1 MSAEDTETKAVEV
14 EVDDDEEETPVQ
26 TGESAKEGA
35 QLDSITDLVE
45 EKELNQKKVNDVRSC
60 RDTHVQGHGVRGG
73 AERGRVGRGIVSVRW
88 HGASARWSK
97 DRARWCRFLLPARES
112 YASCYLP
119 SRVSLCH
126 HPMLKSTPTRVSLSV
141 PHSMVLPSLAQA
153 CARARVHGLIHA
165 NEQWRRRL
173 V

>member
-73 AERGRVGRGIVSVRW
+73 AERGRVGRGIVCTVARSERSVVQ
-88 HGASARWSK
+88 GPCA
-97 DRARWCRFLLPARES
+97 L
-112 YASCYLP
+112 
-119 SRVSLCH
+119 
-126 HPMLKSTPTRVSLSV
+126 VSLSTASQRKLRMLSAITCLAV
-141 PHSMVLPSLAQA
+141 PSSL
-153 CARARVHGLIHA
+153 C
-165 NEQWRRRL
+165 
-173 V
+173 